1 MTDIVERLREYVES
15 TDYINAEPLCAEAA
29 DRIAELEQQLARQ
42 RLQLE
47 DYALSNIQDRQEL
60 AAAQAREK
68 VLRSLSNEL
77 LHQIDINDFT
87 DSHGHSAKMLKA
99 VHDVMKYNTQPTDD
113 TTLNNL
119 LAEGQAREKVLMVAI
134 ESLVENVDRPPDAN
148 CSCHISPPCND
159 CVDYGGLR
167 EAFEWVDTALAMPTD
182 DTTLRAA
189 LKAERERC
197 AKVCDEMNE
206 GLSLLVNNCAATIRA
221 VLAV

>member
-1 MTDIVERLREYVES
+1 MTDIVERVR
-15 TDYINAEPLCAEAA
+15 ALCPHDVSGYCKCTAQEAA

-68 VLRSLSNEL
+68 V
-77 LHQIDINDFT
+77 
-87 DSHGHSAKMLKA
+87 M
-99 VHDVMKYNTQPTDD
+99 
-113 TTLNNL
+113 
-119 LAEGQAREKVLMVAI
+119 MVAI

-148 CSCHISPPCND
+148 CSCHISPPCSD

-189 LKAERERC
+189 LKAERDRC
-197 AKVCDEMNE
+197 AKKAEQLGKDLAELNKEDAMKFA
-206 GLSLLVNNCAATIRA
+206 GMSIACAIRA
-221 VLAV
+221 LEDE